1 MSAAAVVATVVAA
14 AAGLAGTRRHR
25 RVLGRL
31 PVDRPGWA
39 TWAAWLPPV
48 PQRATGWLAAGRVPT
63 TPSWPFWM
71 AALGLVG
78 LVCGSAA
85 IGGPG
90 LAGVA
95 AASSATAAVAG
106 RRWWRSRDEA
116 GRQRTLAPALELVAG
131 SLRSGASLG
140 DALAE
145 AGRAT
150 PGPIGDDLRLV
161 TCEALRSG
169 DLAAALGRWEAA
181 DGSSDVRLAVAALAL
196 GLSTGGARAQAID
209 GVAATIR
216 ARLDARAEAWAL
228 ATQGRLSATV
238 LAAAPVAFCV
248 LAAAG
253 GGGTASFLLRTRPGL
268 ACLAGGLSLD
278 GLGAAWMARL
288 TRLSVT

>member
-1 MSAAAVVATVVAA
+1 MD
-14 AAGLAGTRRHR
+14 LAQLTHGTCGVGTGGRHVRGGVR
-25 RVLGRL
+25 RVCRGIDDRAGDGAHPRLALG
-31 PVDRPGWA
+31 
-39 TWAAWLPPV
+39 
-48 PQRATGWLAAGRVPT
+48 AGRY
-63 TPSWPFWM
+63 
-71 AALGLVG
+71 
-78 LVCGSAA
+78 
-85 IGGPG
+85 
-90 LAGVA
+90 
-95 AASSATAAVAG
+95 
-106 RRWWRSRDEA
+106 R
-116 GRQRTLAPALELVAG
+116 
-131 SLRSGASLG
+131 
-140 DALAE
+140 
-145 AGRAT
+145 GRAR
-150 PGPIGDDLRLV
+150 GADRVHGRGRV
-161 TCEALRSG
+161 RAG

>member
-1 MSAAAVVATVVAA
+1 MGDVGGVAPTRP
-14 AAGLAGTRRHR
+14 AAGYRMAGRRPGADYALVAVLDGRPGFGRARLRVGRHR
-25 RVLGRL
+25 RAGSRGSGGGVQRDGGGR
-31 PVDRPGWA
+31 
-39 TWAAWLPPV
+39 
-48 PQRATGWLAAGRVPT
+48 
-63 TPSWPFWM
+63 
-71 AALGLVG
+71 
-78 LVCGSAA
+78 
-85 IGGPG
+85 GP
-90 LAGVA
+90 A
-95 AASSATAAVAG
+95 
-106 RRWWRSRDEA
+106 WWRSRDEA